1 MTGYELELAS
11 IFLRG
16 VAAFAAVGSLIA
28 ILLGLR
34 QMRKATDE
42 RAHREDARH
51 AESMEALRV
60 QGEAL
65 RVQGEALRVQGEALQ
80 GLVKGMETM
89 IEVQGQALQGV
100 VKGMETMI
108 ERTAPKRD
116 SQ

>member
-1 MTGYELELAS
+1 MTSYELELAS

-65 RVQGEALRVQGEALQ
+65 RVQGEALQ

-108 ERTAPKRD
+108 ERTAPKGD

>member
-65 RVQGEALRVQGEALQ
+65 RVQGEALQ

-89 IEVQGQALQGV
+89 IEVQGEALQGV

>member
-16 VAAFAAVGSLIA
+16 VAAFAAVGALIA

-34 QMRKATDE
+34 QMRKATEE
-42 RAHREDARH
+42 RAHREDIRH
-51 AESMEALRV
+51 AESMEAIRA
-60 QGEAL
+60 QGEAF
-65 RVQGEALRVQGEALQ
+65 RIQGEALQ

-89 IEVQGQALQGV
+89 IELQGEALRGL

-108 ERTAPKRD
+108 ERTAPKGD